1 MLGKAGA
8 SQNEEKR
15 LFKEYRY
22 NINFFPMLLC
32 LINAAVGRGIVSL
45 GNAFRCGVF
54 TSLILCTV
62 IGIVSYYSM
71 YFFIKAG
78 AATHSGTFEDIWAA
92 TFGPR
97 TIWICAFLSISRK
110 FVTLKSYFSYIISTI
125 ISLIKQY
132 SNTDNVPWWALTNEF
147 YLLIFIVLFII
158 PFALTKS
165 LKTVSVISAIS
176 CLCILYLLA
185 VVIYYFVDSV
195 KTNGFDPNKQI
206 VYFSFDKKVSTCI
219 SSLMTAYLVYPLAY
233 PGLNH
238 LRHAT
243 VKRLNLLA
251 ITLIVILWAL
261 YYTFGIL
268 CYLSLFDTNTG
279 GAILSYFKKRPLKT
293 VSEVVQMLMIATTI
307 PIVISP
313 MRYIMINIYVK
324 VTTIQYAIWVVVGI
338 IIGLIGIVLIGA
350 QGDFST
356 YLGFASDVLAPV
368 VLWGLPAILYLKACG
383 RQNMF
388 HFIGAIF
395 TICLGI
401 AAIVFIVYMKFFA

>member
-1 MLGKAGA
+1 MLGKAGGD
-8 SQNEEKR
+8 SHEEKR

-22 NINFFPMLLC
+22 NINFFPMLVC
-32 LINAAVGRGIVSL
+32 FINAAVGRGIISL
-45 GNAFRCGVF
+45 GSAFKCGVF

-62 IGIVSYYSM
+62 IGFFSYYSM
-71 YFFIKAG
+71 FFFVKAG

-110 FVTLKSYFSYIISTI
+110 FVTLKSYFSYIITTT
-125 ISLIKQY
+125 ISLINKYQPEG
-132 SNTDNVPWWALTNEF
+132 VPWWALTNEF
-147 YLLIFIVLFII
+147 YLLIFIIIFII

-165 LKTVSVISAIS
+165 LKTVAIISEIS
-176 CLCILYLLA
+176 CGCIIFLFAVLL
-185 VVIYYFVDSV
+185 YYFIDSV
-195 KTNGFDPNKQI
+195 KTNGFDPNNEI
-206 VYFSFDKKVSTCI
+206 VYFSFDSRASSCL

-243 VKRLNLLA
+243 VKRLNALC
-251 ITLIVILWAL
+251 IVLIAILWLL
-261 YYTFGIL
+261 YYAFGLI
-268 CYLSLFDTNTG
+268 CYLTLFNKNKG
-279 GAILSYFKKRPLKT
+279 GSILSYYPDGPLKT
-293 VSEVVQMLMIATTI
+293 VAEVVLMLMIATTI

-324 VTTIQYAIWVVVGI
+324 VTTIQYAIWVVIGI

-356 YLGFASDVLAPV
+356 YLGLASDLLAPI
-368 VLWGLPAILYLKACG
+368 VLWGLPAILYTKACG
-383 RQNMF
+383 KQSIV

-395 TICLGI
+395 TICLCV
-401 AAIVFIVYMKFFA
+401 AAIVFIVYMKFFN